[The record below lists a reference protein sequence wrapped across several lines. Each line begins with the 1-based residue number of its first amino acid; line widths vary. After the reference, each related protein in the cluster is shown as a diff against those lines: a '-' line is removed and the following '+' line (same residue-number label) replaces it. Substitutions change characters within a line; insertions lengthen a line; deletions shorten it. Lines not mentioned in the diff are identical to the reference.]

1 MYVVCLKSES
11 YTMNKKDI
19 VNERTES
26 VTDLHDLSVFVG
38 EVSRPEDVCTGG
50 DAAALVWLLE
60 EP

>member
-1 MYVVCLKSES
+1 MCLKSEF

-19 VNERTES
+19 VNEHTEI
-26 VTDLHDLSVFVG
+26 VTDLHDLVG